1 MKFSLFGDARRRPIV
16 RRVDN
21 FKTKPRRLAVHCAK
35 ITGKQGKRGNVDRE
49 RKKRD
54 RYGRLYTFRLF
65 VRWRTTRERRRG
77 LEGGEERRGSAL
89 LSRVYEIPVP
99 GLDRLIDRVDCQRFH
114 PERRSPRDARQK
126 KPCRYALLRSDATRA
141 RVRFPPRYAT
151 HFSSPIPPSRRDEL
165 SHPEMRP
172 TAVTGE

>member
-1 MKFSLFGDARRRPIV
+1 MCDALIILKQSLAGWLCIV
-16 RRVDN
+16 Q
-21 FKTKPRRLAVHCAK
+21 KS
-35 ITGKQGKRGNVDRE
+35 RGNREKEGTWTERE
-49 RKKRD
+49 RNGIGTAGYIRFVCSFVGGHASD
-54 RYGRLYTFRLF
+54 GEGGR
-65 VRWRTTRERRRG
+65 
-77 LEGGEERRGSAL
+77 GGEEGRGSAL

>member
-35 ITGKQGKRGNVDRE
+35 ITGKQGKRGYVDRE
-49 RKKRD
+49 RE
-54 RYGRLYTFRLF
+54 
-65 VRWRTTRERRRG
+65 RERERNGIGYIRFVCSFVG
-77 LEGGEERRGSAL
+77 KRHASDEREGGF

-114 PERRSPRDARQK
+114 PEKASPRDARQK
-126 KPCRYALLRSDATRA
+126 KPCRYALLSS
-141 RVRFPPRYAT
+141 VR
-151 HFSSPIPPSRRDEL
+151 
-165 SHPEMRP
+165 
-172 TAVTGE
+172 